1 MISRQEIMDFSREF
15 GLTANVVEKDYVLGW
30 VLAGISSKAELGSS
44 WTFKGGTCLKKCYF
58 ETYRFSED
66 LDFTIAGRRHMDQTF
81 LLEAF
86 YQVAGW
92 IYETTGIEIPRETIR
107 FDVYENPRGKLSVQ
121 GRIGYRGP
129 MQPRGDIPR
138 IRLDVTDDE
147 IMVLEPVRREVH
159 HPYSDRPDEGLHALC
174 YSFEELFAEK
184 IRALGER
191 ERPRDLYDVVLL
203 YRRDSIRPDRAA
215 ILNTLR
221 EKCAFKGIA
230 LPTMEILESRPE
242 RAELE
247 AEWEN
252 MLAHQLPALPPFEQ
266 FWNELP
272 AVFEWLYRAV
282 EEPVPMAISTMRAQ
296 VDEAWR
302 PPSMAAAW
310 HMAVPLEIIRFA
322 AANRLC
328 VDLTYQGTS
337 RRIEPYSLR
346 RTQDGNLL
354 LYAVRHETGEDRS
367 YRVDRIQA
375 AKATNES
382 FKPRY
387 LVELTASGPI
397 LAPPITRTSA
407 SFRIPGSSI
416 SGTGHHKAM
425 QRAYSHFGPK
435 YVYQCPVCGKRFVK
449 RSMDASL
456 GKHKTKQGYPCY
468 GRMGVYVTTK
478 Y

>member
-1 MISRQEIMDFSREF
+1 MITRQEIMDFSREF

-30 VLAGISSKAELGSS
+30 VLAGISYNAELGPS

-66 LDFTIAGRRHMDQTF
+66 LDFTVTGHGHMDQAF
-81 LLEAF
+81 LLDSF
-86 YQVAGW
+86 RHVAGW
-92 IYETTGIEIPRETIR
+92 IYDTSGIEIPQETIR
-107 FDVYENPRGKLSVQ
+107 FDIYENPRGKPSAQ

-129 MQPRGDIPR
+129 MQPRGDLPR

-147 IMVLEPVRREVH
+147 IMVLEPTSREVH
-159 HPYSDRPDEGLHALC
+159 HPYSDRPESGLHVLC

-191 ERPRDLYDVVLL
+191 ERPRDLYDVVHL
-203 YRRDSIRPDRAA
+203 YRHDSARPDRAVV
-215 ILNTLR
+215 LDTLR
-221 EKCAFKGIA
+221 EKCAFKGIP
-230 LPTMEILESRPE
+230 LPTVENLERRPE

-266 FWNELP
+266 FWGELP
-272 AVFEWLYRAV
+272 AVFDWLYRAV
-282 EEPVPMAISTMRAQ
+282 EEPAPVAISAMRMP
-296 VDEAWR
+296 VDETWR
-302 PPSMAAAW
+302 PPTMATAW
-310 HMAVPLEIIRFA
+310 HTAAPFEIIRFA

-354 LYAVRHETGEDRS
+354 LYAVKHATGEDRS
-367 YRVDRIQA
+367 YRVDRIEA
-375 AKATNES
+375 ARATNEP
-382 FKPRY
+382 FKAKY
-387 LVELTASGPI
+387 LIELTASGPVV
-397 LAPPITRTSA
+397 APPVSRSSTSPRMPRT
-407 SFRIPGSSI
+407 
-416 SGTGHHKAM
+416 
-425 QRAYSHFGPK
+425 YSHSGPK
-435 YVYQCPVCGKRFVK
+435 YVYQCPICGRHFTKG
-449 RSMDASL
+449 SMDPSL
-456 GKHKTKQGYPCY
+456 GKHKTKEGYPCH
-468 GRMGVYVTTK
+468 GRTGIYVTTK